1 MLSQAFS
8 ALFLVSTAV
17 RSVSAAT
24 ACNNSPDLCSRQ
36 YNNVTYLGTHNAP
49 FLRDAS
55 TDYST
60 SGNQFYNTSQQLSAG
75 VRLLTAQVQT
85 PDNSTS
91 LHVCHTS
98 CSLLDAG
105 TLSSWLSE
113 VKTWLDSNANEVVTI
128 LLVNGASAS
137 ASDLAAAYTSSGL
150 DSYAYTPAATSASS
164 STWPTLESLISNGT
178 RAMNFIASL
187 DENSAA
193 PYLMNEFTYIAEN
206 RYDNTAPTNYTCD
219 VDRPAN
225 KPTSEILSQGY
236 MTLMNH
242 FLYEQ
247 QLFNIQSPNE
257 SYAST
262 TNAPSGRGGTGNLG
276 DSANECTKV
285 YGKAPNFLLVDFF
298 NMGPSIST
306 ADRLNGVSSTT
317 GRLSLPTTA
326 PDESSSAASS
336 FSISKTSTV
345 CLGLS
350 LALVAFMLL

>member
-1 MLSQAFS
+1 MRSQALS
-8 ALFLVSTAV
+8 ALFLVSAAI
-17 RSVSAAT
+17 RSVSAQSST

-36 YNNVTYLGTHNAP
+36 YNNITYLGTHNAP

-60 SGNQFYNTSQQLSAG
+60 SGNQFYNTSAQLSAG

-137 ASDLAAAYTSSGL
+137 ASDLAAAYTSAGL
-150 DSYAYTPAATSASS
+150 DSYSYTPAVTSAS

-178 RAMNFIASL
+178 RAMNFVATL
-187 DENSAA
+187 DDNSAA
-193 PYLMNEFTYIAEN
+193 PYLMNEFTYIVEN
-206 RYDNTAPTNYTCD
+206 SYENTAPTDYSCD
-219 VDRPAN
+219 VDRPSSLAN
-225 KPTSEILSQGY
+225 QTASAMSQGY

-247 QLFNIQSPNE
+247 QIFNIQSPNE
-257 SYAST
+257 SYAPT
-262 TNAPSGRGGTGNLG
+262 TNAPSGGTGNLG
-276 DSANECTKV
+276 DSADECTTA

-306 ADRLNGVSSTT
+306 ADRLNGLGSATA
-317 GRLSLPTTA
+317 RLSLPATA
-326 PDESSSAASS
+326 PDESTA
-336 FSISKTSTV
+336 SISIPRTSTV
-345 CLGLS
+345 YLGLS
-350 LALVAFMLL
+350 SALVAFFSL